1 MFLLFQVHYYFII
14 QFINLVN
21 YLFNLYNMIEAK
33 LSVSNKP
40 DKKYK
45 VVVESKDKKRT
56 LHFGSAGMSD
66 YTKHKDDE
74 RKKRYIDRHKKR
86 ENWSDPFSAGY
97 WAKNILWNK
106 KTIKE
111 SIKNTEKTK
120 NIKFK

>member
-1 MFLLFQVHYYFII
+1 MV
-14 QFINLVN
+14 
-21 YLFNLYNMIEAK
+21 EAK
-33 LSVSNKP
+33 LTKSDNPK
-40 DKKYK
+40 KKYK
-45 VVVESKDKKRT
+45 VVVESKDRKKT
-56 LHFGSAGMSD
+56 IHFGAKGMSD

-111 SIKNTEKTK
+111 SIKNTERTK
-120 NIKFK
+120 NIDIK